1 MEKISRVQPTTRWL
15 IVVLLVIVALIVAIW
30 PRSASSQTRFGQPGA
45 SADTVTGSAV
55 SAPEVGHAGLAQ
67 LRRCPTPAVSPPAD
81 ADLRGVSARCL
92 GSTDVVDL
100 GAALSGEPTLIN
112 LWASWCGPCREEIPV
127 LDAYANEPGS
137 VRVVGINVQ
146 DNPVV
151 ALDLLTALGASYAS
165 FVDSG
170 DVRGALSA
178 PPVLPLSFLVQPD
191 GSVARIT
198 TPAVFDNPAQIRAAI
213 SEMTR

>member
-1 MEKISRVQPTTRWL
+1 MLVQPGARG
-15 IVVLLVIVALIVAIW
+15 VVVGLLVIVALIVAIW
-30 PRSASSQTRFGQPGA
+30 PRSTSSQTRSGQPGV
-45 SADTVTGSAV
+45 SADAVTGSAAN
-55 SAPEVGHAGLAQ
+55 APEVGHAGLAQ
-67 LRRCPTPAVSPPAD
+67 LRRCPTTAVAPQAD

-92 GSTDVVDL
+92 GSTDTVDL
-100 GAALSGEPTLIN
+100 GAALTGEPTLIN

-146 DNPVV
+146 DNPVA
-151 ALDLLTALGASYAS
+151 ALDLLTALGTDYPS

-178 PPVLPLSFLVQPD
+178 PPVLPLSFLVQQD